1 MVPIKT
7 LWRRTVRY
15 MTDHGSTV
23 LACVAV
29 SGVVMTAG
37 AAIKAAPKAQMIL
50 EAKKESMENLEKD
63 KADMPEEEY
72 KKIRKD
78 IYKHFAKDMAK
89 ACWPLAATMGVTIGS
104 IIGMHKIDT
113 RKQAALAATLSL
125 TEGKLKDYQEKV
137 KETVGEKKEQKIRD
151 DISKDKVRETP
162 IKDVMETGHGDVLC
176 LDAVS
181 GRYFKCNADYIRA
194 RVNVLNQRLLTE
206 MYIPLNDL
214 YYELHLPNIKIGEDI
229 GWNINQDGLI
239 DLAFSSQLT
248 EDDIPVLVL
257 DYTVE
262 PRFDY
267 RSLH

>member
-1 MVPIKT
+1 MVPIKAA
-7 LWRRTVRY
+7 LKSAS
-15 MTDHGSTV
+15 MFLSKNSSTI
-23 LACVAV
+23 LTCLAV
-29 SGVVMTAG
+29 SGVVATTG
-37 AAIKAAPKAQMIL
+37 AAIKITPKAHEVL
-50 EAKKESMENLEKD
+50 ENKHAAMEHLESDKETMS
-63 KADMPEEEY
+63 EEEY
-72 KKIRKD
+72 KQIRRD
-78 IYKHFAKDMAK
+78 IYKAFVIDMTK
-89 ACWPLAATMGVTIGS
+89 TCWPVVLSAGVTIAS
-104 IIGMHKIDT
+104 IIGAHTIDT
-113 RKQAALAATLSL
+113 RKKAALAATLSL
-125 TEGKLKDYQEKV
+125 TENKLKDYQEKV

-151 DISKDKVRETP
+151 DIARDKVRNTP

>member
-7 LWRRTVRY
+7 LWKSATKQV
-15 MTDHGSTV
+15 MNHGSTV

-29 SGVVMTAG
+29 SGVVLTAG
-37 AAIKAAPKAQMIL
+37 VAIKVAPKAHEIL
-50 EAKKESMENLEKD
+50 ENKREAMEKLEEDRDSMT
-63 KADMPEEEY
+63 AEEY

-78 IYKHFAKDMAK
+78 IYKAFAKDIAK
-89 ACWPLAATMGVTIGS
+89 ACWPLAASIAVTTGS
-104 IIGMHKIDT
+104 IIGMHKLDT
-113 RKQAALAATLSL
+113 RKSAALAATLSL
-125 TEGKLKDYQEKV
+125 TEGKLKDYQDKV

-151 DISKDKVRETP
+151 EIARDKVRETP
-162 IKDVMETGHGDVLC
+162 IKDIMETGHGDVLC

-194 RVNVLNQRLLTE
+194 RVNVLNQRLLSE

-248 EDDIPVLVL
+248 ENDIPVLVL